1 MVLLILAILFAIASA
16 IGYIRDRNDEAR
28 EKRWTSTL
36 HPLFAAISFSFLALF
51 ALWCIFF
58 NEDAVKRD
66 HYSLKQDTW
75 DKPDYVRIEG
85 IPSVSEDK
93 Q

>member
-36 HPLFAAISFSFLALF
+36 HPLLQPYPSPFSR
-51 ALWCIFF
+51 CS
-58 NEDAVKRD
+58 
-66 HYSLKQDTW
+66 HYGASSSM
-75 DKPDYVRIEG
+75 RMR
-85 IPSVSEDK
+85 
-93 Q
+93 

>member
-85 IPSVSEDK
+85 YTLCF
-93 Q
+93 

>member
-36 HPLFAAISFSFLALF
+36 HPLFAAISFSFHRIL
-51 ALWCIFF
+51 IE
-58 NEDAVKRD
+58 EDA
-66 HYSLKQDTW
+66 
-75 DKPDYVRIEG
+75 P
-85 IPSVSEDK
+85 
-93 Q
+93 

>member
-36 HPLFAAISFSFLALF
+36 ASSFCSHILL
-51 ALWCIFF
+51 LSR
-58 NEDAVKRD
+58 AVRTMV
-66 HYSLKQDTW
+66 HLLQ
-75 DKPDYVRIEG
+75 
-85 IPSVSEDK
+85 
-93 Q
+93 

>member
-36 HPLFAAISFSFLALF
+36 QRALKKFPCSFLK
-51 ALWCIFF
+51 
-58 NEDAVKRD
+58 N
-66 HYSLKQDTW
+66 
-75 DKPDYVRIEG
+75 
-85 IPSVSEDK
+85 
-93 Q
+93 